1 MSLSQADISRKIR
14 VFQILR
20 GRHSLPAQPG
30 QRYRHGW
37 IPIGDDA
44 TDKFVGT
51 MRDEATIRRAYEYH
65 DPTTGLSA
73 RVTKITD
80 HGPGKPVE
88 VECQIHDRAGVKVGD
103 ALRVIEADGHSVHH
117 NALILEGPV
126 QGQGFA
132 TRYNQ
137 NAERTYRSAGID
149 QIELLANVDV
159 GGYSWARA
167 GYDFQNRRARGKVS
181 HRATKMLAEFSP
193 EDRAAVQ
200 AVLDDPEFTPL
211 AMAMAGW
218 RPGATM
224 WPGKRIMLGSSWGG
238 VRKL

>member
-1 MSLSQADISRKIR
+1 MALSQADISRKIR

-20 GRHSLPAQPG
+20 GRHSLPEQPG

-65 DPTTGLSA
+65 DAPTGLHT
-73 RVTKITD
+73 RVSKIID

-88 VECQIHDRAGVKVGD
+88 VEVTIHDRAGAKVGD
-103 ALRVIEADGHSVHH
+103 ALRVIEPDGHSVHH

-126 QGQGFA
+126 QGQGFG

-137 NAERTYRSAGID
+137 NAEHTYRAAGID
-149 QIELLANVDV
+149 QIHLLANVDV
-159 GGYSWARA
+159 GGYAWARA
-167 GYDFQNRRARGKVS
+167 GYDFQNSRARGKVA
-181 HRATKMLAEFSP
+181 HRAKQLLGQFTPAEQASI
-193 EDRAAVQ
+193 Q
-200 AVLDDPEFTPL
+200 AVLHDPEFSPL

-224 WPGKRIMLGSSWGG
+224 WPGKRIMLGTSWGG